1 LSLLELTATLGIK
14 VVYERAHWELVN
26 EVKAIRKKKK
36 KCQKAIQKKTK
47 QLVAG
52 LVREETRRF
61 T

>member
-1 LSLLELTATLGIK
+1 MGIK
-14 VVYERAHWELVN
+14 VVYEWAHWELVN
-26 EVKAIRKKKK
+26 EVKAIRKKKKK

-52 LVREETRRF
+52 LVREERRRF

>member
-36 KCQKAIQKKTK
+36 VSESYPEEDKTI
-47 QLVAG
+47 G
-52 LVREETRRF
+52 CRSG
-61 T
+61 